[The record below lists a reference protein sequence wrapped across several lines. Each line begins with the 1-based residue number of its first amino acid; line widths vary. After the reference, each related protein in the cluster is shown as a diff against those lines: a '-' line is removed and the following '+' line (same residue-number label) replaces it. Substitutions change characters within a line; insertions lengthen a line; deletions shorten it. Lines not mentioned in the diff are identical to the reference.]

1 MLRLRGVV
9 APLAAAALVAAA
21 AACGSGL
28 NFGNAGIGTD
38 AGTEFDSG
46 TVSQDGASSDSGSP
60 ASDSSGPDSGGA
72 LPQTGA
78 LFVNAINASPPSPL
92 DLRLCWKVD
101 DADGGPGSFSN
112 TDVPFPSGTPAPESN
127 YPAVPVGGATA
138 LADASS
144 LVGSNLTIV
153 GIPASAYELL
163 EKNQTPAFSCATVL
177 GSGNNSIVGVIDT
190 YTFTVPAGIVAGST
204 SVIAFAG
211 CPANDANGSVAH
223 CGSGWTSASGNLH
236 VDVVPLYPVDA
247 GGGGQLGVQAAQLSP
262 ALAQA
267 GGPAIVSF
275 GPQGATTPIA
285 TLTGEGTS
293 APAMATYLTIGA
305 EAGAYDTLGF
315 GVDVMGV
322 DGGPGHLWMSLE
334 QSLDLAQGP
343 MVNPAVYYSMMDTYV
358 IAVVGDP
365 NAAHAFAPDASFD
378 GTGLH
383 ILVIPL

>member
-9 APLAAAALVAAA
+9 AALAAAAGLSAAA
-21 AACGSGL
+21 AACGSLSNGA
-28 NFGNAGIGTD
+28 FASGEDSGVEPEGGFPPDSTAGDSAISEVGTPVD
-38 AGTEFDSG
+38 AGADSG
-46 TVSQDGASSDSGSP
+46 PV
-60 ASDSSGPDSGGA
+60 
-72 LPQTGA
+72 QTGA

-92 DLRLCWKVD
+92 DMRLCWKVD

-112 TDVPFPSGTPAPESN
+112 TDVPFPSGSPAPESN

-163 EKNQTPAFSCATVL
+163 EKNQSPPFSCGTVL

-190 YTFTVPAGIVAGST
+190 YTFTVAAGIVAGST

-211 CPANDANGSVAH
+211 CPANDPNGSVAR

-275 GPQGATTPIA
+275 GPQGATMPIA
-285 TLTGEGTS
+285 TLTAEGTS

-305 EAGAYDTLGF
+305 DAGAYDTLGF

-343 MVNPAVYYSMMDTYV
+343 MVNPAIYYSMVDTYV
-358 IAVVGDP
+358 VAVVGDP
-365 NAAHAFAPDASFD
+365 NAAPPFTDASFD